1 MNNLLFYTLLAFL
14 VYVFFFNEK
23 SEGFTATTSKTKKE
37 CSEIAINDAI
47 YDYTISG
54 RYVR

>member
-14 VYVFFFNEK
+14 VYVFFFNK
-23 SEGFTATTSKTKKE
+23 MSEGFTSTPSKTKKE
-37 CSEIAINDAI
+37 CSEISINNAI

>member
-23 SEGFTATTSKTKKE
+23 SEGFAATSSKTKKE
-37 CSEIAINDAI
+37 CSEVAINDAI